1 MAVCDWLAGAAR
13 SNRWL
18 TFAIEHHGT
27 QETDACEI
35 GLEDVRTNHKHIE
48 GRQDLIIPL
57 GSEPLPLTMPLVFL
71 EPINAEEALVADAPC
86 TVSQIDS
93 LT

>member
-1 MAVCDWLAGAAR
+1 MRINHAKNGMKGFWSLHAHAR
-13 SNRWL
+13 
-18 TFAIEHHGT
+18 TF
-27 QETDACEI
+27 
-35 GLEDVRTNHKHIE
+35 VRRCVENKAE

-57 GSEPLPLTMPLVFL
+57 GPELLPLTMPVVFL